1 MNTRPPRAVLLPVL
15 CMLAACT
22 PHGAAEAQ
30 TPPPLSPTDAAMQ
43 SALAAAEQGRLTPA
57 QDRALANHPLHAWL
71 DYARIRQ
78 ALATISSADVD
89 AALQRDGGQPA
100 GTALADLWRGELA
113 RRQDWNALSSL
124 DADGS
129 DSQANRCLD
138 LLAEAKLGRFD
149 ADWTQDARKVWRSGR
164 PWASACR
171 EPMSMLEQR
180 GGVDDALRWNRFDAA
195 LEQRQPSVMRDA
207 GKGLSPDQ
215 AKLAG
220 EYADFLGAPR
230 DSALAWPK
238 TARSRAVIAAGL
250 EQDAK
255 NQADNVEAAL
265 PKWNSAFTL
274 DDPQRGRVLAAI
286 ARASAIDHD
295 PRTPQRFAAVP
306 ASAFDDA
313 LHELRARDALWRGD
327 WPATLTAIRAM
338 PEKLGG
344 DTRWIYFRARA
355 LEQGGQRDQ
364 AHAAYVD
371 AARNSEF
378 YGFMAADRLH
388 QPYRLCP
395 LPTPQTPLQSPGFQR
410 ALALHRIGRND
421 WANREWTATAKTS
434 PSTQRLAAVRD
445 ALSQQW
451 FDRAAFGMDR
461 DQPQEM
467 RLLDQRFPLH
477 YEDAIERAATANRL
491 DPAWVAAE
499 IRAESLFDPRA
510 RSNADARGLMQLIPE
525 TGQRIARRSGIAYVD
540 ANSLYDGP
548 GNIAIGSAYLRDGL
562 DRAGG
567 SLPVVIAGYNA
578 GPNAAARWK
587 SQRPTLDIDAWIEA
601 IPYKETREYV
611 PRVLGFSVMYDW
623 RMHGKMMRLSDRIAG
638 RLDGER
644 IAPTCE
650 LGN

>member
-1 MNTRPPRAVLLPVL
+1 ML

-30 TPPPLSPTDAAMQ
+30 TPPPLSSTDAAMQ
-43 SALAAAEQGRLTPA
+43 SALVAAEQGRLTPA

-78 ALATISSADVD
+78 SLATIPAIEVN
-89 AALQRDGGQPA
+89 AALHRDARQPA
-100 GTALADLWRGELA
+100 GAALADLWRAELA

-124 DADGS
+124 DVDGS

-149 ADWTQDARKVWRSGR
+149 VEWMQDARKVWGSGR

-171 EPMSMLEQR
+171 EPMTTVEQR
-180 GGVDDALRWNRFDAA
+180 GGVDDALRWDRFDAA
-195 LEQRQPSVMRDA
+195 LEQRLPAVMREA
-207 GKGLSPDQ
+207 GKGLPADQ
-215 AKLAG
+215 AKLAS

-230 DSALAWPK
+230 DSAMAWPK

-250 EQDAK
+250 EQESKNNADA
-255 NQADNVEAAL
+255 VEATL
-265 PKWNSAFTL
+265 PKWTSAFALNDT
-274 DDPQRGRVLAAI
+274 QRSRVLAAI

-306 ASAFDDA
+306 ASAFDDS

-327 WPATLTAIRAM
+327 WPATLAAIRAM
-338 PEKLGG
+338 PDNLRG
-344 DTRWIYFRARA
+344 DTRWTYFLGRA
-355 LEQGGQRDQ
+355 LEQGGQREQ
-364 AHAAYVD
+364 AHAAYID
-371 AARNSEF
+371 AAGNSEF
-378 YGFMAADRLH
+378 YGFLAADRLH

-395 LPTPQTPLQSPGFQR
+395 LPTPQTQLQSAGFSR

-421 WANREWTATAKTS
+421 WANREWAAAAKTS
-434 PSTQRLAAVRD
+434 PSAQRLAAVRE

-461 DQPQEM
+461 NQPQEM
-467 RLLDQRFPLH
+467 RLLDLRFPLH
-477 YEDAIERAATANRL
+477 YDADIERAATANRL
-491 DPAWVAAE
+491 DPAWIAAE

-525 TGQRIARRSGIAYVD
+525 TGQRIARRNGIAYVD

-562 DRAGG
+562 DRASG

-587 SQRPTLDIDAWIEA
+587 SQRPTLDTDAWIEA

-623 RMHGKMMRLSDRIAG
+623 RMHGKMLRLSDRIAG

-644 IAPTCE
+644 ITPTCE
-650 LGN
+650 PGN

>member
-1 MNTRPPRAVLLPVL
+1 MLWLLS
-15 CMLAACT
+15 ACT

-30 TPPPLSPTDAAMQ
+30 TPPPLAPSDAAMQ
-43 SALAAAEQGRLTPA
+43 SALLAAEQGQLTPQQA
-57 QDRALANHPLHAWL
+57 RAVANHPLHAWL
-71 DYARIRQ
+71 DYARVRQ
-78 ALATISSADVD
+78 ALSAASNSDVASTLRRD
-89 AALQRDGGQPA
+89 AGQPA
-100 GTALADLWRGELA
+100 GIALADMWRAELA
-113 RRQDWNALSSL
+113 RRQDWSALSSL
-124 DADGS
+124 DVDGS
-129 DSQANRCLD
+129 DSQANRCLALQAD
-138 LLAEAKLGRFD
+138 AKLGHFGD
-149 ADWTQDARKVWRSGR
+149 EWTQDARKVWRSGR

-171 EPMSMLEQR
+171 DPMATLEAR
-180 GGVDDALRWNRFDAA
+180 GGIDDALRWNRFDAA
-195 LEQRQPSVMRDA
+195 LEQRLPSVMRDA
-207 GKGLSPDQ
+207 GKGLPADQ
-215 AKLAG
+215 SKLAG

-238 TARSRAVIAAGL
+238 TTRSRAVVTTGL

-255 NQADNVEAAL
+255 NNPDAVEATL
-265 PKWNSAFTL
+265 PKWASTFAL
-274 DDPQRGRVLAAI
+274 DEAQRGRILAAI
-286 ARASAIDHD
+286 ARASAANRD
-295 PRTPQRFAAVP
+295 PRTPRRFAAVP
-306 ASAFDDA
+306 ASSFDDA
-313 LHELRARDALWRGD
+313 LHEVRARDALARGD
-327 WPATLTAIRAM
+327 WTGTLAAIRAM
-338 PEKLGG
+338 PDTLRNTSRWTYFLG
-344 DTRWIYFRARA
+344 RA
-355 LEQGGQRDQ
+355 LEQGGQHEQ
-364 AHAAYVD
+364 ARAAYAS

-378 YGFMAADRLH
+378 HGFLAADRLK

-421 WANREWTATAKTS
+421 WANREWTAAAKS
-434 PSTQRLAAVRD
+434 SSQSQRLAAVRD

-467 RLLDQRFPLH
+467 RLLDLRFPLH
-477 YEDAIERAATANRL
+477 YEDSIERAATANRL

-525 TGQRIARRSGIAYVD
+525 TGQRIARRSGITYVD
-540 ANSLYDGP
+540 ANSLYDAD
-548 GNIAIGSAYLRDGL
+548 GNIAIGSAYLRDLL
-562 DRAGG
+562 DRANG

-587 SQRPTLDIDAWIEA
+587 SQRPTLDADAWIEA

-623 RMHGKMMRLSDRIAG
+623 RMHGKMLRLDDRIAG

-644 IAPTCE
+644 VAPTCE
-650 LGN
+650 TGS

>member
-1 MNTRPPRAVLLPVL
+1 MSNRPPRAILLPVL

-30 TPPPLSPTDAAMQ
+30 TPPPLSPSDAAMQ
-43 SALAAAEQGRLTPA
+43 SALTAAEQGRLTPA
-57 QDRALANHPLHAWL
+57 QANALANHPLHAWL

-78 ALATISSADVD
+78 TLATVSASDVN
-89 AALQRDGGQPA
+89 AALQRDAGQPA
-100 GTALADLWRGELA
+100 GVALADAWRAELA
-113 RRQDWNALSSL
+113 RRQDWNALAAL
-124 DADGS
+124 DVDGS

-149 ADWTQDARKVWRSGR
+149 ADWTPDARKVWRSGR

-171 EPMSMLEQR
+171 EPMAILEQR
-180 GGVDDALRWNRFDAA
+180 GDVDDALRWDRFDAA
-195 LEQRQPSVMRDA
+195 LEQRQSSVMREA
-207 GKGLSPDQ
+207 GKGLPPEQ
-215 AKLAG
+215 AKLAS

-230 DSALAWPK
+230 DSAMAWPK
-238 TARSRAVIAAGL
+238 TARSRAVITAGL
-250 EQDAK
+250 EQEAK
-255 NQADNVEAAL
+255 NTPDNVEAAL
-265 PKWNSAFTL
+265 PKWNATFTL
-274 DDPQRGRVLAAI
+274 GDAQRGRVLAAI

-295 PRTPQRFAAVP
+295 PRTLQRFAAVP

-313 LHELRARDALWRGD
+313 LHELRARDALWRRD
-327 WPATLTAIRAM
+327 WPATLAAIRAM
-338 PEKLGG
+338 PDKLRG
-344 DTRWIYFRARA
+344 DTRWRYFLARA
-355 LEQGGQRDQ
+355 LEQGGQREL

-388 QPYRLCP
+388 QSYRLCP
-395 LPTPQTPLQSPGFQR
+395 LPTPQTPLQTAGFER

-434 PSTQRLAAVRD
+434 SSAQRLAAVRD

-461 DQPQEM
+461 EQPQEM
-467 RLLDQRFPLH
+467 RLLELRFPLH
-477 YEDAIERAATANRL
+477 YQDNIERAATANRL

-525 TGQRIARRSGIAYVD
+525 TGQRVARRSGVAYVD
-540 ANSLYDGP
+540 GNSLYDGAS
-548 GNIAIGSAYLRDGL
+548 NIAIGSAYLREGL
-562 DRAGG
+562 DKAGG

-587 SQRPTLDIDAWIEA
+587 SQRPMLDADAWIEA

-623 RMHGKMMRLSDRIAG
+623 RMHGKMLRLSDRIAG

-644 IAPTCE
+644 LAPICE
-650 LGN
+650 IGN

>member
-1 MNTRPPRAVLLPVL
+1 MNSRPPRTILLPVL

-43 SALAAAEQGRLTPA
+43 SALVAAEQGRLTPA

-78 ALATISSADVD
+78 MLATASASDVG
-89 AALQRDGGQPA
+89 AALQRDAGQPA
-100 GTALADLWRGELA
+100 GLALADAWRAELA

-138 LLAEAKLGRFD
+138 LLAEARLGRFD
-149 ADWTQDARKVWRSGR
+149 ADWTQGARKVWRSGR

-171 EPMSMLEQR
+171 EPMTILEQR
-180 GGVDDALRWNRFDAA
+180 DGVDDALRWDRFDAA
-195 LEQRQPSVMRDA
+195 LEQRLPSVMREA
-207 GKGLSPDQ
+207 GRGLPPDQ
-215 AKLAG
+215 ARLAG

-230 DSALAWPK
+230 DSALEWPK

-255 NQADNVEAAL
+255 NYPDNAEAAL

-274 DDPQRGRVLAAI
+274 TDAQRGRVLAAI

-313 LHELRARDALWRGD
+313 LHELRTRDALWRGD
-327 WPATLTAIRAM
+327 WPATLAAIRAM
-338 PEKLGG
+338 PDKLRG
-344 DTRWIYFRARA
+344 DTRWVYFLARA
-355 LEQGGQRDQ
+355 LEQGGQREQ

-378 YGFMAADRLH
+378 YGFMAADRLR

-395 LPTPQTPLQSPGFQR
+395 LPTPQTPLQSVGFQR

-421 WANREWTATAKTS
+421 WANREWTAAAKTS
-434 PSTQRLAAVRD
+434 PPAQRLAAVRD
-445 ALSQQW
+445 AQSQQW

-467 RLLDQRFPLH
+467 RLLELRFPLH
-477 YEDAIERAATANRL
+477 YQDDIERAATANRL
-491 DPAWVAAE
+491 DSAWIAAE

-540 ANSLYDGP
+540 SNSLYDGAT
-548 GNIAIGSAYLRDGL
+548 NIAIGSAYLRDGL
-562 DRAGG
+562 DKAGG

-587 SQRPTLDIDAWIEA
+587 SQRPLLDIDAWIEA

-623 RMHGKMMRLSDRIAG
+623 RMHRKMLRLSDRIAG
-638 RLDGER
+638 RLYGER

-650 LGN
+650 IAN

>member
-1 MNTRPPRAVLLPVL
+1 MNHRPPRTILLPVL

-30 TPPPLSPTDAAMQ
+30 TPPPLAPADAAMQ
-43 SALAAAEQGRLTPA
+43 SALVAAEQGRLTPA

-78 ALATISSADVD
+78 MLATASNSDVNV
-89 AALQRDGGQPA
+89 ALQRDAGQPA
-100 GTALADLWRGELA
+100 GIALADLWRAELA

-124 DADGS
+124 DVDGS

-138 LLAEAKLGRFD
+138 LLAEAKLGRFEG
-149 ADWTQDARKVWRSGR
+149 DWTQDARKVWRSGR
-164 PWASACR
+164 PWTSACR
-171 EPMSMLEQR
+171 EPMAILEQR
-180 GGVDDALRWNRFDAA
+180 GGVDDALRWDRFDAA
-195 LEQRQPSVMRDA
+195 LEQRLPSVMREA
-207 GKGLSPDQ
+207 GKGLPPDQ
-215 AKLAG
+215 SRLAG

-255 NQADNVEAAL
+255 NYPDNAEAAL
-265 PKWNSAFTL
+265 PKWTGAFTL
-274 DDPQRGRVLAAI
+274 TDAQRGRVLAAI

-313 LHELRARDALWRGD
+313 LHELRTRDALWRGD
-327 WPATLTAIRAM
+327 WPATLAAIRAM
-338 PEKLGG
+338 PDKLRG
-344 DTRWIYFRARA
+344 DTRWIYFLARA
-355 LEQGGQRDQ
+355 LEQGGQREQ

-395 LPTPQTPLQSPGFQR
+395 LPTPQTPLQSVGFQR

-421 WANREWTATAKTS
+421 WANREWPAAAKTS
-434 PSTQRLAAVRD
+434 TPAQRLAAVRD
-445 ALSQQW
+445 AQSQQW

-467 RLLDQRFPLH
+467 RLLDLRFPLH
-477 YEDAIERAATANRL
+477 YTDDIERAATANRL

-499 IRAESLFDPRA
+499 IRAESIFDPRA

-525 TGQRIARRSGIAYVD
+525 TGQRIARRNGIAYVD
-540 ANSLYDGP
+540 GNSLYDGAT
-548 GNIAIGSAYLRDGL
+548 NIAIGSAYLRDGL
-562 DRAGG
+562 DKAGG

-587 SQRPTLDIDAWIEA
+587 SQRPLLDIDAWIEA

-623 RMHGKMMRLSDRIAG
+623 RMHGKMLRLGDRIAG